1 MLYELDEDSENIFT
15 EIVSKIIGELY
26 DRRGFDDWWDSVDA
40 DVQSEIIGDLRKIVA
55 DIVFK

>member
-1 MLYELDEDSENIFT
+1 MLYELDEDSENLFT
-15 EIVSKIIGELY
+15 EIVSKFIGELY
-26 DRRGFDDWWDSVDA
+26 DRQGFDSWWDSIDA

>member
-1 MLYELDEDSENIFT
+1 MLYELDENSESIFT

-26 DRRGFDDWWDSVDA
+26 DRQGFDDWWDSVDT